1 MLYEL
6 FIALRYLRSKQRERF
21 ISVISLI
28 SVTGVAL
35 GVAAL
40 IIVLAVMNGFEHDLK
55 HKILGNKAHLYVL
68 GPGGSAIPGYQ
79 SLLDALKE
87 TNIIAAAPFIEGQV
101 ILSTKYGT
109 KGIVVRGIEPKLE
122 SKVTILSSQ
131 ITDGAMDF
139 DGRGILVGRELAR
152 ELGLNLG
159 DEVNVFSPRERDLL
173 LDESTPALAMVPQ
186 VDKFK
191 VVGIFAS
198 GMYEYDSSLG
208 YVSLKDAQNLFHL
221 PEAVSGIAVK
231 ISNIY
236 QASEIASQIEKVLK
250 GPYWV
255 RTWQETNRNL
265 FSALK
270 LEKTVMFILLVLIVC
285 VAAFNIASTL
295 IMIVMEKT
303 REIGIL
309 KSMGSKAKSIMAI
322 FMFEGLA
329 IGLVGVI
336 IGLLGG
342 MAGCELLRQYQFV
355 KLPSDVYYISTL
367 PVQIDYLDVF
377 IIVVAALGLS
387 ALSTLYPAWAAARLD
402 PVKALRYE

>member
-6 FIALRYLRSKQRERF
+6 FIALRHLRSKQKERF

-28 SVTGVAL
+28 SIAGVAL

-40 IIVLAVMNGFEHDLK
+40 IIVLAVMNGFEHDLRD
-55 HKILGNKAHLYVL
+55 KILGNKAHLYVL

-79 SLLDALKE
+79 SLLNTLKE
-87 TNIIAAAPFIEGQV
+87 TDIVAAAPFIEGQV

-109 KGIVVRGIEPKLE
+109 RGVVVRGIETELE
-122 SKVTILSSQ
+122 SKVTILPSQ
-131 ITDGAMDF
+131 ISSGSLDF
-139 DGRGILVGRELAR
+139 KGRGILVGQELAR
-152 ELGLNLG
+152 ELGLEPG
-159 DEVNVFSPRERDLL
+159 DEVNIFSPRERDIP
-173 LDESTPALAMVPQ
+173 LDESTPVLAMVPQ

-191 VVGIFAS
+191 VTGIFTS
-198 GMYEYDSSLG
+198 GMYEYDSSLV
-208 YVSLKDAQNLFHL
+208 YVSLEEAQNLFHL

-231 ISNIY
+231 IPNIY
-236 QASEIASQIEKVLK
+236 ETSAIVSQIEEVLK

-255 RTWQETNRNL
+255 RTWKEINRNL

-270 LEKTVMFILLVLIVC
+270 LEKTVMFILLALIVC

-309 KSMGSKAKSIMAI
+309 KSMGSKAGSIMAI
-322 FMFEGLA
+322 FMFEGLT
-329 IGLVGVI
+329 IGLFGVI

-342 MAGCELLRQYQFV
+342 LAGCEMLKRYQFV

-367 PVQIDYLDVF
+367 PVKIDYTDVLT
-377 IIVVAALGLS
+377 IVVAALCLGII
-387 ALSTLYPAWAAARLD
+387 STLYPAWSAARLD
-402 PVKALRYE
+402 PVRALRYE